1 MLEFSEEM
9 KKSVLN
15 SLDADEKNVLML
27 SKGIMDK
34 VSGYFI
40 NKYNPE
46 MADIFRSISSLLLNL
61 QDLKENGI

>member
-15 SLDADEKNVLML
+15 NLNADEKNVLML

-34 VSGYFI
+34 VSGYYI
-40 NKYNPE
+40 HKYSPE
-46 MADIFRSISSLLLNL
+46 MADIFRSISSLLSNL